1 MSHLEIHEIQTS
13 QRAMNTEEMP
23 ITKIDE
29 DVSMNL
35 KLEKRITKTIIT
47 NVGKNIIQYKSIDH
61 YGNTIPLGS
70 SCIGFICITYG
81 FGICNLYPINT
92 LIFSQLFLQGLFGI
106 VVPGILEYIKVRITI
121 AIIYLITGFF
131 FSIQY
136 FILYYD
142 PFNYVINYDNNC
154 WVAYYAFWT
163 LLFFVMTMST
173 FKSNLIITII
183 SGLFVI
189 FSFLNFIGFWTDS
202 KKTIKVS
209 GGFLITAGFLSL
221 YLTSSQLLMGVYHKS
236 YLPCFPYVKNNG
248 IDFEES

>member
-1 MSHLEIHEIQTS
+1 MSHLQIHEIQTS

-131 FSIQY
+131 FL
-136 FILYYD
+136 FNILFY
-142 PFNYVINYDNNC
+142 IMI
-154 WVAYYAFWT
+154 
-163 LLFFVMTMST
+163 LLIML
-173 FKSNLIITII
+173 LIMII
-183 SGLFVI
+183 IVGLLIMLFGLFY
-189 FSFLNFIGFWTDS
+189 
-202 KKTIKVS
+202 
-209 GGFLITAGFLSL
+209 SL
-221 YLTSSQLLMGVYHKS
+221 L
-236 YLPCFPYVKNNG
+236 
-248 IDFEES
+248 